1 MRFIP
6 DPPPPRQEG
15 VSAGFT
21 TLQCFPYW
29 TLQMYT
35 EHENIINNSQIV
47 NKYCY
52 IAKYSTNILKETQNQ
67 KTIMIKIYDIDKL
80 DREILATLLKDA
92 KTPYTEIAK
101 QHIVSPGTIHVRMK
115 RMERLGI
122 VKGATLILDVT
133 KIGYDL
139 TAFVG
144 IYLIKG
150 SAYSEVI
157 KEVDRI
163 PEIVE
168 AHYTTGEYSIFAK
181 IVCKN
186 TDHLREVI
194 NEKLQ
199 PVNGVSRTETMIS
212 LGESIKKQVPVF

>member
-1 MRFIP
+1 
-6 DPPPPRQEG
+6 
-15 VSAGFT
+15 
-21 TLQCFPYW
+21 
-29 TLQMYT
+29 
-35 EHENIINNSQIV
+35 
-47 NKYCY
+47 
-52 IAKYSTNILKETQNQ
+52 LKETQNQ
-67 KTIMIKIYDIDKL
+67 KKVMTKIYDIDKL
-80 DREILATLLKDA
+80 DRDILTTLLKDA

-122 VKGATLILDVT
+122 VKGATLILDVA
-133 KIGYDL
+133 KIGYDM

-144 IYLIKG
+144 IYLVKG